1 MSPSWHPALRLRPSL
16 IASAHWTPGWSWWTA
31 TSTSPVPGGESGTD
45 GEGMLCDLS
54 ACHRGDHSLTVPWP
68 GRPRGDGL
76 GGLGGSC
83 VQGSGG
89 WIVIEGDQALAQVP
103 DHILG
108 TGLIP
113 DVDAAA
119 AAPPPLS
126 SGRLG
131 EQQVQGGQVQQDP
144 VLTDVGVP
152 SPGPGRP
159 CWRWCGRGG
168 TGRRACRWTR
178 AVPPPA
184 SHRISAARL
193 AGDRRL
199 GGAVRPA
206 SGAGPR
212 AALMSWAAM
221 KSASLTS
228 ARVRRLA
235 GDGPARR
242 AGSTAA
248 PAYVPGQYHQDQ
260 PGRGRSAAGSI
271 PDGPYTAGSARSW

>member
-1 MSPSWHPALRLRPSL
+1 
-16 IASAHWTPGWSWWTA
+16 
-31 TSTSPVPGGESGTD
+31 
-45 GEGMLCDLS
+45 MLCDLS

-89 WIVIEGDQALAQVP
+89 WIISEGDQALAQVP

-144 VLTDVGVP
+144 VLTDVGVLEP
-152 SPGPGRP
+152 ARAAPAGGGVAVAAPVGGLAVGPGRFI
-159 CWRWCGRGG
+159 
-168 TGRRACRWTR
+168 RRPQ
-178 AVPPPA
+178 PPHISSPA
-184 SHRISAARL
+184 SRY
-193 AGDRRL
+193 RRL

-228 ARVRRLA
+228 AGCA
-235 GDGPARR
+235 GLREMTHPSGRFHRCTGLCPR
-242 AGSTAA
+242 AISPGST
-248 PAYVPGQYHQDQ
+248 
-260 PGRGRSAAGSI
+260 RS
-271 PDGPYTAGSARSW
+271 RSVRCRFHT